1 MLVYQRVGGKHPMI
15 LFGLKTHPR
24 MVVQDFATIHCSS
37 QLMDE
42 YVMICTSWHYLIH
55 FDEWLNQF
63 DRTSL
68 MHSEIF
74 WVWTVL
80 NHFDRFWSCNK
91 ALFTGVFIQ
100 HLDLAD
106 QNKVE
111 QLPLGPFGP
120 FGCWRVDHRFWTHFK
135 RGSQNGNGWVSTSKH
150 VLIGALEH
158 FLFSIIDGIIL
169 PVD

>member
-1 MLVYQRVGGKHPMI
+1 MYKR
-15 LFGLKTHPR
+15 
-24 MVVQDFATIHCSS
+24 
-37 QLMDE
+37 
-42 YVMICTSWHYLIH
+42 HYLIH

-68 MHSEIF
+68 MHSEPI
-74 WVWTVL
+74 WTVL

-91 ALFTGVFIQ
+91 ALFTAVFNQ

-169 PVD
+169 PVDQYFLRWLKPPASVARTCSNHWWEDRSWQSGNGITGRD